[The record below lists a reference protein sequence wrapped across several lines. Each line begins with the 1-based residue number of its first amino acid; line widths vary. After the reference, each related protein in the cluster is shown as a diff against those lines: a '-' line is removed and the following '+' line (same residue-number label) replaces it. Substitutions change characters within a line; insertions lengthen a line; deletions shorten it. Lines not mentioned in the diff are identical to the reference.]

1 MRGILL
7 LLIFISSGC
16 GFFRG
21 HGQFAFTV
29 ADHTNLPVLEQHFFQ
44 PQRFVKPATKP
55 IFERDDVLWYA
66 YRPFSAKMGRFYG
79 ISLQKKSLGY
89 QEIDLRNRTI
99 AEGQG
104 MLIDH
109 YKQLEEGEYR
119 LKVAFENEVIDQI
132 DFIVVGDSATE
143 SIDYEKDET
152 EA

>member
-1 MRGILL
+1 MRRILL
-7 LLIFISSGC
+7 LLALSTLNCS
-16 GFFRG
+16 FFKG
-21 HGQFAFTV
+21 KGQFAFTV
-29 ADHTNLPVLEQHFFQ
+29 ADHSNLPVLEQHFFQ
-44 PQRFVKPATKP
+44 PKRFVKPLAKP

-66 YRPFSAKMGRFYG
+66 YRPYSVKTGRFYG

-119 LKVAFENEVIDQI
+119 LKIAYDNEVIDQI
-132 DFIVVGDSATE
+132 DFIVVGDSASE
-143 SIDYEKDET
+143 SIDYSVDET